1 MVHICGDTSGE
12 MHMQFLQ
19 EGCAII
25 LQHIRHLDMIL
36 DIKFTH
42 DIMLHKHALGMA
54 VVYVV

>member
-1 MVHICGDTSGE
+1 
-12 MHMQFLQ
+12 MQFLQ

>member
-1 MVHICGDTSGE
+1 MVHICGDTPGE

-19 EGCAII
+19 EGCTII
-25 LQHIRHLDMIL
+25 LQHICHLDMTL
-36 DIKFTH
+36 DIKFTN